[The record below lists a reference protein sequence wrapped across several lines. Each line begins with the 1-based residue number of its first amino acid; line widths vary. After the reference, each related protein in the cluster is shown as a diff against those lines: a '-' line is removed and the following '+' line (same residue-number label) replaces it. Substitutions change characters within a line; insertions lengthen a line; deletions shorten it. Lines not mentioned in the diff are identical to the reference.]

1 MTTIHANTTQDAIAR
16 LETMVLMANVGL
28 EEPIIR
34 QLQNVPAPF
43 ISCAGFGSTPLSGG
57 LLGGLPGRLL
67 RRLASWVTPTRAYAF
82 HLGGGGSACCF
93 SRFGWVLPASTPINF
108 DVDPTGGAIEAGTA
122 LNATYSA
129 QGVTFSR
136 TMPGA
141 FCGNADDRNAVYAN
155 NNGPLPGGGFGTS
168 ANNVVTIC
176 PEGIASDFSEVLGG
190 RIVASFTGT
199 VTQACIQVY
208 ATGFQSETAGLPGA
222 TGFLE
227 AFDSSGVSIGKTTS
241 DPNAFGQNLCVNPT
255 ATATIASVQFAGSGS
270 GFAMFDNMTARFPQ
284 APAPTLPE

>member
-1 MTTIHANTTQDAIAR
+1 
-16 LETMVLMANVGL
+16 
-28 EEPIIR
+28 
-34 QLQNVPAPF
+34 LQH
-43 ISCAGFGSTPLSGG
+43 
-57 LLGGLPGRLL
+57 
-67 RRLASWVTPTRAYAF
+67 LASWVTPTRAYAF

-108 DVDPTGGAIEAGTA
+108 DVDATGAAIAAGTA
-122 LNATYSA
+122 VNRTYST

-141 FCGNADDRNAVYAN
+141 FCGNSDDPSAVYAN

-176 PEGIASDFSEVLGG
+176 PEDIASDFSEDLGG
-190 RIVASFTGT
+190 RIVASFAGN

-208 ATGFQSETAGLPGA
+208 ATGFQSETGRLPGA

-227 AFDSSGVSIGKTTS
+227 AFDANGVSLGKTTS

-255 ATATIASVQFAGSGS
+255 ATAAIASVQFAGSGS
-270 GFAMFDNMTARFPQ
+270 GFAMFDNMTVRFAQ
-284 APAPTLPE
+284 APAPTLPTE